1 MPKLLAD
8 FLQEQQ
14 EPFALEVYLVERG
27 LTFHNSAKNVTPNC
41 SYFVRAAF
49 SRLVVANANGGP
61 RNFLTVKPESA
72 SCSESDGGG
81 SHCSESAIRW
91 FVKCGNCF
99 FDREVEDADTN
110 SKSRAEEEDSKQ
122 QLSPISVFGETDPDQ
137 DSPIYYKQGSI
148 KTLSSTAQCKLKQP
162 QLYVTRKS
170 REPEPC
176 NKYIVNKMALDQIV
190 RQELIEK
197 NKEKGENAVFEQQK
211 WEISMEIENEIL
223 ENVIHDIVITWLDWK
238 YFMA

>member
-27 LTFHNSAKNVTPNC
+27 LTFHNSAKYVAPNC

-49 SRLVVANANGGP
+49 SRLAVANANGGL
-61 RNFLTVKPESA
+61 RNFLSAKPESA
-72 SCSESDGGG
+72 SCLESDGGG
-81 SHCSESAIRW
+81 SHCSESAIRR

-122 QLSPISVFGETDPDQ
+122 QLSPISVLGEIDPDQ

-148 KTLSSTAQCKLKQP
+148 NTLSSTAQCKLEQP
-162 QLYVTRKS
+162 QLYVMRKS

-176 NKYIVNKMALDQIV
+176 NKYIINKMALDQIE

-197 NKEKGENAVFEQQK
+197 GDNAVLEQQK

-223 ENVIHDIVITWLDWK
+223 ENVIHDIVITWLNWK
-238 YFMA
+238 YFVA

>member
-14 EPFALEVYLVERG
+14 EPFALQVYLVERG
-27 LTFHNSAKNVTPNC
+27 LTFHNSAKYVAPNC

-49 SRLVVANANGGP
+49 SRLVMANANGGR
-61 RNFLTVKPESA
+61 RNFLSAKKESA
-72 SCSESDGGG
+72 SCSESDAGG
-81 SHCSESAIRW
+81 SHCSESAIRL

-122 QLSPISVFGETDPDQ
+122 QLSPVSVLRETDLDQ
-137 DSPIYYKQGSI
+137 DSPIYYKQCSI
-148 KTLSSTAQCKLKQP
+148 KTLSSTTQCKLKQP
-162 QLYVTRKS
+162 QLYVVRKS
-170 REPEPC
+170 RGPERC
-176 NKYIVNKMALDQIV
+176 NKYIINKMALDQIV

-197 NKEKGENAVFEQQK
+197 NKEKGENAVVEQQK
-211 WEISMEIENEIL
+211 WEISMEIENDIL
-223 ENVIHDIVITWLDWK
+223 ENVIQDIVITWPDWK
-238 YFMA
+238 YFVA